1 MPELPLTESPEK
13 LAHAG
18 ALFPGSH
25 KETAGSH
32 LDRTAHQNT
41 KGKAQKHN
49 ADADSQEHQ
58 AKTHSSHSRKEIF
71 RLVTTSGNH
80 LGCTVHKAL
89 SAALNLIVIDF
100 PGILHIGAAAGKT
113 SREDAGDQCHNDC

>member
-1 MPELPLTESPEK
+1 MLSSLVRIKKRLAPTSIGLP
-13 LAHAG
+13 
-18 ALFPGSH
+18 
-25 KETAGSH
+25 
-32 LDRTAHQNT
+32 
-41 KGKAQKHN
+41 
-49 ADADSQEHQ
+49 
-58 AKTHSSHSRKEIF
+58 KTHSSHSRKEIF
-71 RLVTTSGNH
+71 RLVTASGNH